1 MAAKLNVHE
10 KQALASAALAGVGLL
25 STLALAVFIFSVY
38 HPEVGVPYRTGGLR
52 YIAILGATGL
62 ACTAGVIG
70 LLVGLT
76 SAGHKMN
83 KRSQLSWL
91 GFFTSAGVITV
102 ALCLFIFFWM
112 MKDPVSE

>member
-1 MAAKLNVHE
+1 VAAKLNVYE
-10 KQALASAALAGVGLL
+10 KQALASAALAGLGLV

-38 HPEVGVPYRTGGLR
+38 QPEVGVPYRTGSLR
-52 YIAILGATGL
+52 FYAIVGAAGL
-62 ACTAGVIG
+62 ACASGGIG
-70 LLVGLT
+70 FLVGLN